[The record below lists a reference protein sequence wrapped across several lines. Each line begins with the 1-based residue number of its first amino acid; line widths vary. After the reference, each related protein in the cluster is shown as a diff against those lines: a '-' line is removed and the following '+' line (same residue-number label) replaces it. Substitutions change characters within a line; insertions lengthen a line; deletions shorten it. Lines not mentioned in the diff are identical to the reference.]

1 MRDSDA
7 IGAGELSESGALAA
21 VPTAHNERPELLSVY
36 CNSAFLRMLMPM
48 DRHRHSCPLSQQE
61 LIDEFFIEHRV
72 HVLEIAA
79 FLDRMDRA
87 ADRNAEGEFRYTA
100 FKRAVAELVSTDSGR
115 VERVQMILSDRDV
128 RLLEE
133 RDQQSAWGAPR
144 TNGTL

>member
-1 MRDSDA
+1 
-7 IGAGELSESGALAA
+7 
-21 VPTAHNERPELLSVY
+21 
-36 CNSAFLRMLMPM
+36 M
-48 DRHRHSCPLSQQE
+48 DRYRHSCPLSQQA

-87 ADRNAEGEFRYTA
+87 TNRNAEGEFRYMA
-100 FKRAVAELVSTDSGR
+100 FKRAVAELVTTDPGR

-133 RDQQSAWGAPR
+133 RDQQSAWGAPQ